1 MNVCLL
7 VNDQSIPWWQA
18 DALRYLLANTDVTVT
33 TIVYNELDRSRST
46 IDLIKRGIELREWA
60 VVSVLNDALH
70 QSQSRRDY
78 IDLDAVIDRSSMTE
92 LGVEPEIVEGW
103 KQEIPAGT
111 VDEISEHADLAI
123 RFGFGFLVGPILS
136 EFRYGVLSFH
146 HGDIR
151 KYRGQPMGFW
161 EFVHGEDTAGI
172 TVQQLTEDLD
182 AGKIAAIKTVD
193 IEDLCTWE
201 SIKYRLFKESED
213 MLATAVQSVQN
224 DELEEPGEL
233 GPLYSF
239 PTGLSV
245 LKFAAKNIISKM

>member
-18 DALRYLLANTDVTVT
+18 DALRYLLAHTAVTVT
-33 TIVYNELDRSRST
+33 TIVYNEYDHSRSK

-60 VVSVLNDALH
+60 VVSILNDALR
-70 QSQSRRDY
+70 QSRSRQDY
-78 IDLDAVIDRSSMTE
+78 VDLDAVIDRSSMTE
-92 LGVEPEIVEGW
+92 LRVEPEIVEGW

-111 VDEISEHADLAI
+111 VDEISENADLAI

-136 EFRYGVLSFH
+136 ELRYGVLSYH

-182 AGKIAAIKTVD
+182 AGKIAAIKTVA
-193 IEDLCTWE
+193 IADLSTWE

-213 MLATAVQSVQN
+213 MLATAVHSVQN
-224 DELEEPGEL
+224 DELVEPCEL

-239 PTGLSV
+239 PKGLPV
-245 LKFAAKNIISKM
+245 LKFAAKNIFSEI